1 LVCEDAGKAY
11 LCRLGLDAVRERG
24 GTGVTSEAASSD
36 DEDDAKLD
44 AMASDL
50 GRRRRTRSRGSFGA
64 LTLILQQVKRQVQKK
79 HPGMRFEGALPK
91 QREVVPRSFVK
102 DAEKR
107 LLCGSVLA
115 GQPEQVSLTSGR
127 HGEGQRRFTDNLAVK
142 NYADSY
148 TRLARKY

>member
-1 LVCEDAGKAY
+1 
-11 LCRLGLDAVRERG
+11 
-24 GTGVTSEAASSD
+24 
-36 DEDDAKLD
+36 
-44 AMASDL
+44 
-50 GRRRRTRSRGSFGA
+50 
-64 LTLILQQVKRQVQKK
+64 
-79 HPGMRFEGALPK
+79 MRFEGALPK

-107 LLCGSVLA
+107 ILCGSVLA

-127 HGEGQRRFTDNLAVK
+127 HGEGQRRFTDNIAVK